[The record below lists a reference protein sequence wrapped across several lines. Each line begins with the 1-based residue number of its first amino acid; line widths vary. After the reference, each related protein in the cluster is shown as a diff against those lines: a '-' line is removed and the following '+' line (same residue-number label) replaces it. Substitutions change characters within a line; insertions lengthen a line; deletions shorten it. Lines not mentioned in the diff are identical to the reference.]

1 MQQLCLWQGKW
12 GKEADRNKLLDEI
25 KKYLAKKQRNTDSE
39 RTLKQLTILRGQL
52 NLNQSGKTER
62 ALLRL
67 NENLYQ
73 AK

>member
-39 RTLKQLTILRGQL
+39 RILKQLTILRGQL

-67 NENLYQ
+67 NENLYE

>member
-1 MQQLCLWQGKW
+1 
-12 GKEADRNKLLDEI
+12 
-25 KKYLAKKQRNTDSE
+25 LAEKQRNTDSE

-52 NLNQSGKTER
+52 NLTQSEKTER
-62 ALLRL
+62 ALLRF